1 MQAAQHAAQQH
12 AAQPAPDRCAGKRRS
27 CVDTDT
33 LCTELSEAL
42 LGIRP
47 LLLCQTG
54 VYVGE
59 PLIAVLARPLFV
71 RLSGMDSSKRILEIT
86 EHWCYDMS
94 GQPPTMSCSG
104 FDGSSSLGRSS
115 WAESYERAGVTPG
128 LIGSG
133 EAAVEVKD
141 KNGDPCGIEVVRA
154 VVRNTLCRDVGRAV
168 LFTMV
173 RLNYFK
179 LGGQPDRMQ
188 RIIGASRE
196 RGIVQFLA
204 KLLVQKGPAF
214 IDMLAD
220 HFAKFPLENEVTL
233 NGLLKDGQCTLV
245 QTSQPLG
252 RKRRRDVL
260 VELASEMASLYCL
273 VEKLQANRD
282 GGASAPSRIADAYRL
297 REQVDRFVERVDKDG
312 VRNPS
317 RLSLLDNA
325 REMKI
330 LREFGATDS
339 PADFP
344 IYPADFLIYPSTTGG
359 TLLAGNV
366 HR

>member
-1 MQAAQHAAQQH
+1 
-12 AAQPAPDRCAGKRRS
+12 
-27 CVDTDT
+27 
-33 LCTELSEAL
+33 
-42 LGIRP
+42 
-47 LLLCQTG
+47 
-54 VYVGE
+54 
-59 PLIAVLARPLFV
+59 
-71 RLSGMDSSKRILEIT
+71 
-86 EHWCYDMS
+86 
-94 GQPPTMSCSG
+94 MSCSG
-104 FDGSSSLGRSS
+104 YDGSSSLRHSS
-115 WAESYERAGVTPG
+115 WAESYQGAGVAPG

-154 VVRNTLCRDVGRAV
+154 VVRNTLCRDVTRAV

-173 RLNYFK
+173 RLNYMK
-179 LGGQPDRMQ
+179 LDGQPDRMQ

-196 RGIVQFLA
+196 RGIVQCLA
-204 KLLVQKGPAF
+204 KLLVQNGHTF
-214 IDMLAD
+214 IGMLAD

-233 NGLLKDGQCTLV
+233 NDLLQDGQCTLV

-252 RKRRRDVL
+252 RKRRRDIFD
-260 VELASEMASLYCL
+260 EFISEMASLYCL

-282 GGASAPSRIADAYRL
+282 GGASAPSRVADAHRL
-297 REQVDRFVERVDKDG
+297 RVQVDRFVQRVDKDG

-330 LREFGATDS
+330 LREFAATDS
-339 PADFP
+339 PADFR

-366 HR
+366 HRRASRAAAS